1 MELIDAFEP
10 VKRGI
15 FGGAVGYLSWQGQMD
30 TAIAIRTAVIQN
42 GRLFVQ
48 AGAGIVADSEPH
60 LEWMETL
67 NKARSVMQAAMIAE
81 DGLRFRDSSEDNR

>member
-1 MELIDAFEP
+1 MELIDEFEP

-42 GRLFVQ
+42 GRLYVQ
-48 AGAGIVADSEPH
+48 AGAGIVADSKPE
-60 LEWMETL
+60 LEWKETL

-81 DGLRFRDSSEDNR
+81 DGLRFQEDEVGNR